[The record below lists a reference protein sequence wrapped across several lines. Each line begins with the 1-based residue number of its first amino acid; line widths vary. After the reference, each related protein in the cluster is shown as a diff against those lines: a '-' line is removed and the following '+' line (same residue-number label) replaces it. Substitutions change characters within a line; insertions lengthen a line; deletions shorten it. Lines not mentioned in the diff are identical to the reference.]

1 MKGIGLMPPAPKG
14 GILIMA
20 TKMHGSA
27 IKLLFQRARELR
39 EQATHAEEILWG
51 YLRTKP
57 LGFKFRRQHPFTI
70 YILDFYCHKLK
81 LVIEVDGSIHSLAE
95 VKSNDDQRQLSL
107 ENAGMTILRFSNHEV
122 ENSLEE
128 VIKKLE
134 EDIKTK
140 KTNE

>member
-1 MKGIGLMPPAPKG
+1 
-14 GILIMA
+14 MA